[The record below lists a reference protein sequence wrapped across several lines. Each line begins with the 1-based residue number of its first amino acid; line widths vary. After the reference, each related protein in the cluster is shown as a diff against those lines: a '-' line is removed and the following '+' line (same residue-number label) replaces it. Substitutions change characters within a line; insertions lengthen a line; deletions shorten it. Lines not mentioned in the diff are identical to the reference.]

1 MNSEQI
7 KAFLTVSRCLS
18 FTAASE
24 ILFSS
29 QPTISRQIRQLEEE
43 LGCSLFLRGN
53 NYLTL
58 TRKGKI
64 FAAFFQETCEEFA
77 EKIRLVNTLDNDIQ
91 HCLNIGFLGE
101 TINNEYF
108 FEKIDMFQALYPR
121 CRLQYHH
128 MEEGS
133 FLENLIKGEV
143 DCVFIR
149 EYMLQTSKSIVSH
162 KFRDMNMY
170 LFYSKRHPLAGKE
183 GLDIQDFDGDILWCS
198 IASNTQRRGEL
209 VQAIQAYYGIR
220 DWKARVGSSLEEVL
234 LNVRIGN
241 GIFIADDN
249 IMEQIPPD
257 FCRIPL
263 DTPISNIG
271 IYVVEK
277 SSTDKALLPVLMKC
291 LLSDPSLS

>member
-7 KAFLTVSRCLS
+7 KAFLTVSSCLS
-18 FTAASE
+18 FTTASE
-24 ILFSS
+24 ILFLS
-29 QPTISRQIRQLEEE
+29 QPTISRQVRQLEEE

-53 NYLTL
+53 NYLRL
-58 TRKGKI
+58 TPKGKI
-64 FAAFFQETCEEFA
+64 LAAFFQETGEAFA
-77 EKIRLVNTLDNDIQ
+77 AKLKLINAMDDDAQN
-91 HCLNIGFLGE
+91 CLNIGFLGG
-101 TINNEYF
+101 TIDNEYF
-108 FEKIDMFQALYPR
+108 FKKIDIFQALYPR
-121 CRLQYHH
+121 CKLQYRH
-128 MEEGS
+128 MEESS

-162 KFRDMNMY
+162 KFRDVNMY
-170 LFYSKRHPLAGKE
+170 LFYSKRHLLAGKE
-183 GLDIQDFDGDILWCS
+183 DLDIRDFDGDILWCS
-198 IASNTQRRGEL
+198 IASNTQKRDEL
-209 VQAIQAYYGIR
+209 VQAIQAYYGIQ
-220 DWKARVGSSLEEVL
+220 DWKAQVGSSLEEVL

-249 IMEQIPPD
+249 LMEQIPPD

-277 SSTDKALLPVLMKC
+277 SSTDKVLLPVLMKC